1 VNNNN
6 STQYI
11 ILNPY
16 FLWTFITN
24 FIENYNI
31 TGSVPIQFPV
41 KKKIFSFIKMDV
53 IDLCKKKIDYYFKNN
68 EHWQDIVYDVAVYYN
83 SHNNIDKIAL
93 VTLEKINIYSW
104 ILDKKQ
110 RIILINYTKNKLIKI
125 FKNYSDDEY
134 DPDSEEGE
142 ELN

>member
-1 VNNNN
+1 
-6 STQYI
+6 
-11 ILNPY
+11 
-16 FLWTFITN
+16 
-24 FIENYNI
+24 
-31 TGSVPIQFPV
+31 
-41 KKKIFSFIKMDV
+41 MDV

>member
-1 VNNNN
+1 MNNNN

>member
-1 VNNNN
+1 MNNNN

-16 FLWTFITN
+16 FLWTFINN

-134 DPDSEEGE
+134 DPDSEE

>member
-1 VNNNN
+1 
-6 STQYI
+6 
-11 ILNPY
+11 
-16 FLWTFITN
+16 
-24 FIENYNI
+24 
-31 TGSVPIQFPV
+31 
-41 KKKIFSFIKMDV
+41 MDV

-68 EHWQDIVYDVAVYYN
+68 EHWKDIVYDVAVYYN

>member
-16 FLWTFITN
+16 FLWTFINN

-134 DPDSEEGE
+134 DPDSEE